1 MIRRKH
7 FNWDGVSM
15 IVARDHC
22 SCQKQCA
29 NCFSKDPGLP
39 NAAWGNALMCKIRI
53 FRKIANFLA
62 LNN

>member
-1 MIRRKH
+1 MIRRMYV
-7 FNWDGVSM
+7 NVDGFSM
-15 IVARDHC
+15 ILARDHS

-39 NAAWGNALMCKIRI
+39 HAAWGNALRCKIRI